1 MLTGVRTVAN
11 CWSVHSISWS
21 HSTFDCYCYTMI
33 WFTQMLYLHIPSDEA
48 SRDGA
53 CVLDYK
59 CPSCRFG
66 FAFAF
71 LLFLFKSAIVIL
83 FPSSLVCSFYISLD
97 NQSDQVRRLNA
108 SLIFFFWRGHRVRW
122 AFTRYKAV
130 HQLVTSRPSC
140 VWNGKWKWNAVEHE
154 WRLGLTSYAI
164 SVIRILCNLISNTR
178 I

>member
-108 SLIFFFWRGHRVRW
+108 SLIFFFLAWSSSPVSLYEVQSSTS
-122 AFTRYKAV
+122 TRYF
-130 HQLVTSRPSC
+130 PSKLRL
-140 VWNGKWKWNAVEHE
+140 KWKMEVKCSRARVTT
-154 WRLGLTSYAI
+154 GI
-164 SVIRILCNLISNTR
+164 NLLRHFSHPHSL
-178 I
+178 